1 VEPSPLA
8 LCVALVGVLAAC
20 GGPPDWTVGPE
31 GTALATRTERNNERL
46 PFSLVDVDNPC
57 TEAVEA
63 IDLEGVIHG
72 QGSVWDNDH
81 LQLHYNVTLSG
92 VDANGVPYQGT
103 SAGNGSG
110 DPGGGTEDVVIST
123 VINSLG
129 VYPNF
134 TTKSVVHFGED
145 GTLQVDRLREECRG

>member
-1 VEPSPLA
+1 MGPSPLA
-8 LCVALVGVLAAC
+8 LSIALVGLLAAC
-20 GGPPDWTVGPE
+20 GESPDWTVGPE

-46 PFSLVDVDNPC
+46 PFSLLDVDNPC

-63 IDLEGVIHG
+63 IALDGVIHG
-72 QGSVWDNDH
+72 QGSVWDNGH
-81 LQLHYNVTLSG
+81 FKAHYNVTLSG
-92 VDANGVPYQGT
+92 VDADGIAYQGT

-110 DPGGGTEDVVIST
+110 DPGGGAEDVVIST

-145 GTLQVDRLREECRG
+145 GTLQVERLREECRG